1 MNQNLHTRW
10 HPSFKQRENLKVLT
24 LIILLFSAIWMFN
37 LHTSHASETL
47 VVPQDYSTIGEAISH
62 ASAGD
67 TILIQS
73 GVYNENIRIDKSLMM
88 EGQDQSNTIILGK

>member
-1 MNQNLHTRW
+1 
-10 HPSFKQRENLKVLT
+10 
-24 LIILLFSAIWMFN
+24 MFN

-73 GVYNENIRIDKSLMM
+73 GIYNENIRIDKSLMM
-88 EGQDQSNTIILGK
+88 EGQDQSNTIIFGKGRFHSNFSSDIGCKRGESLRSND